1 MGEPC
6 REAQAL
12 LLRLGEGR
20 KKEGK
25 HLEKRGCFLTIPR
38 KCGIMKKQQLRFG
51 KEIRR
56 CEPTDL

>member
-12 LLRLGEGR
+12 LLRFGKGGE
-20 KKEGK
+20 KEGK

-38 KCGIMKKQQLRFG
+38 KCGIMKKQRPRFG

-56 CEPTDL
+56 CELTDL